1 VDREQALEQL
11 PQTHAAALRLR
22 SRGLDDDAIAAA
34 LTLEPEAVALLLQIA
49 DAKLAALL
57 AKRPTGGVSCES
69 ALPDRRDGCS

>member
-11 PQTHAAALRLR
+11 PETHAAALRLR

-57 AKRPTGGVSCES
+57 AERPTGGV
-69 ALPDRRDGCS
+69 

>member
-11 PQTHAAALRLR
+11 PETHAAALRLR

-34 LTLEPEAVALLLQIA
+34 LTLEPEAVALLLQVA

-57 AKRPTGGVSCES
+57 AERQTGGI
-69 ALPDRRDGCS
+69 

>member
-1 VDREQALEQL
+1 MDREQALEQL
-11 PQTHAAALRLR
+11 PETHAAALRLR

-57 AKRPTGGVSCES
+57 AERPPGGI
-69 ALPDRRDGCS
+69 